1 MEEQEWNWMVE
12 VEFLHAVEAIVWIEL
27 VERVDCLI
35 KDYIMRDIDSTF
47 GDIET
52 LKPFMQ
58 GVVPQEYALLGAEL
72 ELMRVERSQIR
83 PASTTKC
90 TKPTVVCFS

>member
-1 MEEQEWNWMVE
+1 
-12 VEFLHAVEAIVWIEL
+12 

-72 ELMRVERSQIR
+72 ELMRVERSQIQ
-83 PASTTKC
+83 PASTAKC
-90 TKPTVVCFS
+90 TKPTVVCFFLEQTLKRRKNLELQWVSG

>member
-1 MEEQEWNWMVE
+1 MVE

-35 KDYIMRDIDSTF
+35 KDYIMRDSSTF

-58 GVVPQEYALLGAEL
+58 GVVQQEYALLGAEL
-72 ELMRVERSQIR
+72 ELMHVERSQIR
-83 PASTTKC
+83 PASTAKC